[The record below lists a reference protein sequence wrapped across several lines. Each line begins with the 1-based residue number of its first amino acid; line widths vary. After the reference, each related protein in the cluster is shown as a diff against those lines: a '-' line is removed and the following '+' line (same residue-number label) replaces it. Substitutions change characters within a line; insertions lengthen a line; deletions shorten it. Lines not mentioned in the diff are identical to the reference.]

1 MSEFSVPLSEIV
13 ERLGLDKV
21 YVSEN
26 YEDTVI
32 SSVAFAIRSATY
44 LLFPVALKYRITI
57 CILPVFRYLISED
70 KSRLN
75 GLKVH
80 DASCPSG
87 QEDRYVS

>member
-32 SSVAFAIRSATY
+32 SSVEINR
-44 LLFPVALKYRITI
+44 P
-57 CILPVFRYLISED
+57 
-70 KSRLN
+70 
-75 GLKVH
+75 G
-80 DASCPSG
+80 
-87 QEDRYVS
+87 